1 MADILRITTPLVN
14 KSQAP
19 DAQKALEATQPFDLH
34 NITRVTK
41 PAGQEDFTAEH
52 GAKPAG
58 GNLGA
63 AFKPAQGSVCRG
75 QLVEKHLSAPGTH

>member
-41 PAGQEDFTAEH
+41 PAGQEGILRQNT
-52 GAKPAG
+52 GLNPV
-58 GNLGA
+58 
-63 AFKPAQGSVCRG
+63 SYT
-75 QLVEKHLSAPGTH
+75 HLDVYKRQR

>member
-41 PAGQEDFTAEH
+41 PAGQEGILRQNT
-52 GAKPAG
+52 GL
-58 GNLGA
+58 N
-63 AFKPAQGSVCRG
+63 Q
-75 QLVEKHLSAPGTH
+75 